1 MFGVANIGYLVA
13 GGVSLFLALII
24 FKAVSVQGR
33 RQNHVVSLTTG
44 YSAIFA
50 ILTLFS
56 VGLVTL
62 VTAFDLNPY
71 LLGH

>member
-13 GGVSLFLALII
+13 GGVSLFLALI
-24 FKAVSVQGR
+24 FKAVSVQGS
-33 RQNHVVSLTTG
+33 RQNHVVSLVAG
-44 YSAIFA
+44 YSAIFS

-56 VGLVTL
+56 FGLVAL
-62 VTAFDLNPY
+62 ATAFDLNPY